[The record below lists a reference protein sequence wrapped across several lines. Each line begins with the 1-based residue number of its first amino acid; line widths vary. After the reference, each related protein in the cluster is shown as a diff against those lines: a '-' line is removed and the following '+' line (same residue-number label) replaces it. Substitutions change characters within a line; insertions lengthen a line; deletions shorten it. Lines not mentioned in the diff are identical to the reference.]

1 MTIELL
7 EDTSRSNLLEGYA
20 VKLDHLPLDVLH
32 ALQEVATETA
42 RNDREAMRR
51 ANAGMHVSFPVAE
64 RQQSGFYAGPAL
76 PMPAGEERPAGKVIV
91 LDFSRARA
99 AR

>member
-1 MTIELL
+1 M
-7 EDTSRSNLLEGYA
+7 
-20 VKLDHLPLDVLH
+20 KLDHLPIDVLH

-42 RNDREAMRR
+42 RNDREALRR
-51 ANAGMHVSFPVAE
+51 NNAGMHASFPVEE
-64 RQQSGFYAGPAL
+64 RRQAGLYAGPSL
-76 PMPAGEERPAGKVIV
+76 PMPSAEERPAGKVIV